1 MLEIK
6 CFGVKLIQ
14 AMLYMKK
21 AQKHIVSLLLGKANF
36 KKLLAAKVRKKSNK
50 WMVSAFHIFVGFGEI
65 AMLYKTQRNSTV
77 KAL

>member
-6 CFGVKLIQ
+6 CFGVKSILVI
-14 AMLYMKK
+14 LYMKK
-21 AQKHIVSLLLGKANF
+21 AQKHIVSLLLGKDNF
-36 KKLLAAKVRKKSNK
+36 KKLLVVNLTKKSNK

-65 AMLYKTQRNSTV
+65 AMLYKTQRNTTV